1 MYSSLNRNARPN
13 NNQLITYYE
22 RVIYFQKYIK
32 YSVDSTYNILKLSM
46 HDRLTV
52 ASGMGW
58 LLKYCNSG
66 KPKSSKV

>member
-52 ASGMGW
+52 ASGMG
-58 LLKYCNSG
+58 
-66 KPKSSKV
+66 